1 MIAILVSAVLFVWFF
16 SRKQLLQR
24 IAQLELDKKTANSN
38 YLILLEEYM
47 KKTSS
52 IPQSARE
59 HLEELKKTYSNVN
72 SDIAAELCIVLE
84 MLDSGK
90 EAIAIEKLTK
100 IIENILKTRLA
111 ALEQS
116 GKKKPLM
123 EMIKDAVSLKIITKR
138 TAAFADALRAV
149 RNEEAHE
156 LNVQLTPAQVVL
168 CVLAGVSILLEL
180 SATQN

>member
-1 MIAILVSAVLFVWFF
+1 
-16 SRKQLLQR
+16 
-24 IAQLELDKKTANSN
+24 
-38 YLILLEEYM
+38 M

-84 MLDSGK
+84 MLDRGN

-111 ALEQS
+111 AIEQNS
-116 GKKKPLM
+116 KKKTLM
-123 EMIKDAVSLKIITKR
+123 EMIKDAVNFKIISKR

-156 LNVQLTPAQVVL
+156 LNVQLTPAQAVL